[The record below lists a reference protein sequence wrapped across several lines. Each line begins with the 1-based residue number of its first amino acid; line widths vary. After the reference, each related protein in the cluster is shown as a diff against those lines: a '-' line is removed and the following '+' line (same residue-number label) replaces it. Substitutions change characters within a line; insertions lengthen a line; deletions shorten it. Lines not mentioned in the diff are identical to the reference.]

1 MKRNNSLNWIVSG
14 LLVFLASCSDF
25 EAINKNPN
33 SPEKV
38 PTQSLIAY
46 VERSI
51 VDEIRST
58 NLSIG
63 RSDLYVQWLANN
75 TYTDADRYYW
85 ISSNGNDS
93 WKNLYLA
100 QSNLD
105 EIIRLNV
112 DEATKAQAAQNGDNN
127 NQIAVA
133 RILKVFT
140 YQVMTDTWG
149 DIPYSSFGGSNATFD
164 AGKADQGVIYAQY
177 AKQELIYADLLK
189 ELKEASDQL
198 NTGSSAF
205 ASGDAIYKGNALKW
219 KKFAN
224 SLSLRIANRVRNK
237 LNEADNRIKEILANP
252 AQYPIFESNDDNALL
267 AFETN
272 APNQAPF
279 YKATTLANRNDY
291 AVSNV
296 FVDFLQGKKAVSP
309 VQDPRLSVYAQPNS
323 KGNYVGQY
331 YGMDMFTASLVSPDS
346 VSKPGAAF
354 YKSDYKEVLMEYAE
368 VQFILSEYKNWDQQH
383 YLNGIRASM
392 QKWGIS
398 NTAVDS
404 YLQSAP
410 PASQE
415 TVLTQKWVALFMQ
428 GNEGWAEYRRT
439 GYPNFLIKAGDIVW
453 KGTVNGQPVTKTFE
467 PIGISSVPSRLLY
480 PNNEVQLNS
489 AQYQKAAA
497 QQGGDQLDTKIWWNK

>member
-1 MKRNNSLNWIVSG
+1 MISEMKRNNSLNWIVSG

-205 ASGDAIYKGNALKW
+205 ASGDAIYKGNARQWRAFLFSIFAPYYFMLK
-219 KKFAN
+219 
-224 SLSLRIANRVRNK
+224 
-237 LNEADNRIKEILANP
+237 
-252 AQYPIFESNDDNALL
+252 
-267 AFETN
+267 
-272 APNQAPF
+272 
-279 YKATTLANRNDY
+279 NRNRRALVTTETDERAM
-291 AVSNV
+291 AV
-296 FVDFLQGKKAVSP
+296 P
-309 VQDPRLSVYAQPNS
+309 
-323 KGNYVGQY
+323 
-331 YGMDMFTASLVSPDS
+331 
-346 VSKPGAAF
+346 
-354 YKSDYKEVLMEYAE
+354 
-368 VQFILSEYKNWDQQH
+368 
-383 YLNGIRASM
+383 ASM
-392 QKWGIS
+392 GES
-398 NTAVDS
+398 MG
-404 YLQSAP
+404 P
-410 PASQE
+410 PKACSSP
-415 TVLTQKWVALFMQ
+415 A
-428 GNEGWAEYRRT
+428 AT
-439 GYPNFLIKAGDIVW
+439 GR
-453 KGTVNGQPVTKTFE
+453 
-467 PIGISSVPSRLLY
+467 PSTL
-480 PNNEVQLNS
+480 
-489 AQYQKAAA
+489 
-497 QQGGDQLDTKIWWNK
+497 

>member
-1 MKRNNSLNWIVSG
+1 MKRINSVNFIAAL
-14 LLVFLASCSDF
+14 LLVLTTSCSDF

-33 SPEKV
+33 SPETV

-46 VERSI
+46 VEKSI
-51 VDEIRST
+51 VDEIRSI

-85 ISSNGNDS
+85 ISSSGNDS

-105 EIIRLNV
+105 EIIRLNS
-112 DEATKAQAAQNGDNN
+112 DETTRAQAAQNGDNN

-140 YQVMTDTWG
+140 YQVMTDIWG
-149 DIPYSSFGGSNATFD
+149 DIPYSSYAGTNTTFD
-164 AGKADQGVIYAQY
+164 AGKADQGIIYAQY
-177 AKQELIYADLLK
+177 ATQQDIYKDLLK
-189 ELKEASDQL
+189 ELKEASDQI
-198 NTGSSAF
+198 NTSSAAF

-224 SLSLRIANRVRNK
+224 SLSIRIANRVRHK
-237 LNEADNRIKEILANP
+237 LSEADARMQEIISNP
-252 AQYPIFESNDDNALL
+252 GQYPVFESNDDNALL

-296 FVDFLQGKKAVSP
+296 FVDFLKGKKSLFP
-309 VQDPRLSVYAQPNS
+309 VQDPRLTVYAQPNA
-323 KGNYVGQY
+323 KGSYVGQF
-331 YGMDMFTASLVSPDS
+331 YGIDMYTASLVSPDS
-346 VSKPGAAF
+346 VSKPGVAF
-354 YKSDYKEVLMEYAE
+354 YKSDFKEVLMEYAE
-368 VQFILSEYKNWDQQH
+368 LQFILSEYKNWNQEH

-392 QKWGIS
+392 QKWGVGASDIE
-398 NTAVDS
+398 NFIQQAPMA
-404 YLQSAP
+404 SA
-410 PASQE
+410 A
-415 TVLTQKWVALFMQ
+415 TVLTQKWAALFMQ

-439 GYPNFLIKAGDIVW
+439 GYPDFLVKAGDEVW
-453 KGTVNGQPVTKTFE
+453 KGVVNGQVVTKVFE
-467 PIGISSVPSRLLY
+467 PIGVTSVPSRLLY
-480 PNNEVQLNS
+480 PNSEVQLNPV
-489 AQYQKAAA
+489 QYQKAVA
-497 QQGGDQLDTKIWWNK
+497 QQGADLLNTQVWWDK